1 MASLLRGYK
10 HGWEKIVGADDEI
23 DTRGHRYTP
32 TSLNTFVKTKDQT
45 INAEAKFYGL
55 YKGLTLHKLLHP
67 DFLHQDLQ
75 FDLQE
80 ARDYIHKKRN
90 FNTNDHR
97 NQLRQLRHL
106 LYEIKRFVENKENPN
121 YDEELSTLKKHIT
134 PEFRNTSDLLNHINM
149 IISTIQTSV
158 RAGTVMGEMHM
169 ETRGRRSSR
178 KQRRRGTRK
187 NRMLKN

>member
-1 MASLLRGYK
+1 MASLFRGYK
-10 HGWEKIVGADDEI
+10 HGLEKLLGVNDEI
-23 DTRGHRYTP
+23 DTRGHRYSP
-32 TSLNTFVKTKDQT
+32 TSLNNVVRTKNRT

-55 YKGLTLHKLLHP
+55 YKGLTLEKLLHP

-80 ARDYIHKKRN
+80 ARDYINKKRN

-121 YDEELSTLKKHIT
+121 YDEEISTLKKHIT
-134 PEFRNTSDLLNHINM
+134 PEFRNNSDLLNHINM
-149 IISTIQTSV
+149 LISSIQTSA
-158 RAGTVMGEMHM
+158 RSATALGQIHM
-169 ETRGRRSSR
+169 ETRGANKGGR
-178 KQRRRGTRK
+178 KQKRKTRK
-187 NRMLKN
+187 TRR